1 MAEPGPA
8 KRIEHYLKD
17 RLFRPAKD
25 RLKFELAKRYR
36 SLLRRLGGVCFI
48 GVTGSCGK
56 TTVTELLTAILAREG
71 RTRKRSHENT
81 RRYLVETVLSVSPR
95 HRFCITE
102 ISAHCVGAVDEC
114 VRLLQP
120 QIGVVTHVGQDHYS
134 SFRTL
139 EATATEKGKLV
150 ATLPANGAAVLNA
163 DDPHVYAMRART
175 GASVMSYGLSAEAK
189 VRGEN
194 VSCAWPGRMSLDVSY
209 AQERVHVQ
217 TQLLGE
223 HWAGAVLAAL
233 ATAVAAGVPLERAAE
248 AVKGFGPV
256 MYRMSPHETAD
267 GVTFISDTWKAPL
280 WTIPACLDFMEKAQ
294 AQRKVAVI
302 GTISDTPKGFYHRY
316 KTIVQQALGVVDRI
330 FFVGEHAHAALK
342 ARSSPDDERVM
353 AFATLYQL
361 DSFLR
366 DTLQAGDLVL
376 LKGTTNA
383 DHLHRLVLSRTN
395 EITCWRERCGRRR
408 FCSGCR
414 LQYSPSAPSDRAR
427 QCDPQNVCEE

>member
-17 RLFRPAKD
+17 RLFRPTKD

-36 SLLRRLGGVCFI
+36 FVLRGLGGACFI

-114 VRLLQP
+114 VRLLRP

-134 SFRTL
+134 SFRNL
-139 EATATEKGKLV
+139 EATAAEKGKLV

-175 GASVMSYGLSAEAK
+175 GASVISYGLSAEAV
-189 VRGEN
+189 VRGES

-209 AQERVHVQ
+209 AQARVHVQ

-233 ATAVAAGVPLERAAE
+233 ATAVATGVPLERAVE
-248 AVKGFGPV
+248 AVESFGPV

-294 AQRKVAVI
+294 VARRVVVI

-330 FFVGEHAHAALK
+330 FFVGEHAHTALK
-342 ARSSPDDERVM
+342 ARPSPGDERVM

-366 DTLQAGDLVL
+366 EYLQAGDLVL

-395 EITCWRERCGRRR
+395 EIACWRQRCGRRR

-414 LQYSPSAPSDRAR
+414 LQYSSSTPSDRAR
-427 QCDPQNVCEE
+427 QRNPRDVCEE

>member
-1 MAEPGPA
+1 MKPGSA
-8 KRIEHYLKD
+8 KRIEHYLKN
-17 RLFRPAKD
+17 RFFRAARD
-25 RLKFELAKRYR
+25 RLKFELAKSYR
-36 SLLRRLGGVCFI
+36 SVLKGLGGTCFI

-71 RTRKRSHENT
+71 RVRKRSHENT
-81 RRYLVETVLSVSPR
+81 RRYLTETVLTVSPR
-95 HRFCITE
+95 HRFCVTE

-114 VRLLQP
+114 VRLLCP

-134 SFRTL
+134 SFRNL
-139 EATATEKGKLV
+139 EATAAEKGKLV
-150 ATLPANGAAVLNA
+150 EGLPANGAAVLNA
-163 DDPHVYAMRART
+163 DDPHVYAMRTRT
-175 GASVMSYGLSAEAK
+175 GARVITYGLSAEAM

-194 VSCAWPGRMSLDVSY
+194 IACAWPGRLSLDVSH

-223 HWAGAVLAAL
+223 HWACAVLAAL
-233 ATAVAAGVPLERAAE
+233 ATAVAAGVSLERAVE
-248 AVKGFGPV
+248 AVEGFGPV

-280 WTIPACLDFMEKAQ
+280 WTIPACLDFMRRAQ
-294 AQRKVAVI
+294 VERKVLVI
-302 GTISDTPKGFYHRY
+302 GSISDTPKGFYHRY
-316 KTIVQQALGVVDRI
+316 KTIVQQAVGVVDRI

-366 DTLQAGDLVL
+366 DYLEAGDLVL
-376 LKGTTNA
+376 LKGTTNV

-395 EITCWRERCGRRR
+395 EIACWRERCGRRR
-408 FCSGCR
+408 YCSGCR
-414 LQYSPSAPSDRAR
+414 FQYSPSVPTD
-427 QCDPQNVCEE
+427 